1 MKSRRLQLTTAIL
14 VFLIVWSCVSFLA
27 LPWGVDYLYVKSG
40 FYDIHYVNYGF
51 PLVWGVNTLSTIA
64 GPVNEW
70 QVNPSALILDLL
82 LLLGIMLVT
91 VPIVL
96 HAQINKGKNYD
107 LTRTRERITL
117 YQVCER
123 ERELNFNPT
132 NQRVIR

>member
-27 LPWGVDYLYVKSG
+27 LAWGVDCLYVKSG

-96 HAQINKGKNYD
+96 YAQINKGK
-107 LTRTRERITL
+107 TMI
-117 YQVCER
+117 
-123 ERELNFNPT
+123 
-132 NQRVIR
+132 